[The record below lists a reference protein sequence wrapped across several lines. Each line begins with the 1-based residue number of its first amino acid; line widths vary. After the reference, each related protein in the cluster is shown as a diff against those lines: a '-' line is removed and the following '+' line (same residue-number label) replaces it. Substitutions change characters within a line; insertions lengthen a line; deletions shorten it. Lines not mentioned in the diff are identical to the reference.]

1 MKYRIEVLYILTM
14 SILKIAR
21 LGHPVLHKK
30 AIIVKNLPDPKIKK
44 LIEDMTETMLDAN
57 GIGLAAPQ
65 VHVNKQIIIFR
76 IPKEE
81 KDTENELIEI
91 TALINPKL
99 SKISDEIENDW
110 EGCLS
115 IPGMSGL
122 VKRFSKI
129 RYKGF
134 DMNGNIIKKTAEGL
148 HARVIQHE
156 YDHLMGILYIHRLAD
171 SKAFGFSEE
180 IENFWKNRGE
190 EN

>member
-1 MKYRIEVLYILTM
+1 M

-30 AIIVKNLPDPKIKK
+30 SIIVKNIPDPIIQR
-44 LIEDMTETMLDAN
+44 LIADMTETMLDAN

-65 VHVNKQIIIFR
+65 VHVSKKVMIFR
-76 IPKEE
+76 IPKIEE
-81 KDTENELIEI
+81 NKVKDEKIEI

-99 SKISDEIENDW
+99 SKISNETENDW

-129 RYKGF
+129 KYEGF

-148 HARVIQHE
+148 HARIVQHE

-171 SKAFGFSEE
+171 SRAFGFSDE
-180 IENFWKNRGE
+180 IENFWKNIDKK
-190 EN
+190 N

>member
-1 MKYRIEVLYILTM
+1 M

-30 AIIVKNLPDPKIKK
+30 AIIVKKLPDPKIQK

-81 KDTENELIEI
+81 KDTEDELIEI

-99 SKISDEIENDW
+99 SKISDETENDW

-180 IENFWKNRGE
+180 IENFWKKRNKK
-190 EN
+190 N